1 MSATLEGSFSLPKP
15 VLGYHPGTFLERGAS
30 VPFTTPHLNGARA
43 RPGPRGG
50 LEFTVPNPSGGRGMY
65 IVPWE
70 GVFALCRPTMH
81 DSRLISVLSA
91 MRGVTPTAIRHAAR
105 SIAAEGLAGRAARAA
120 AEAAMAVDER
130 SRMTANFQLL
140 LDLVAQVEARADA
153 GPTADLVRRA
163 RRAVAAIAPA
173 LGQSTEAVATALEEL
188 AQLFA
193 NIGVGRISADSRV
206 PRIVSTLGTLRDAM
220 QEWSRAHPDE
230 SGGDAARIA
239 ESAEVTLACLRVVMG
254 EAHALLRDMR
264 ALLRAWFADPDALSA
279 LVTRPDWLVDGWER
293 IILLWQTAEALGPG
307 ATLTEM
313 ASLIPGM
320 PKEVAE
326 WCRVP
331 VPGLSE
337 GTSRRRMVAMM
348 EDWRTGITLYD
359 MIARNE
365 QILAMTQ

>member
-1 MSATLEGSFSLPKP
+1 
-15 VLGYHPGTFLERGAS
+15 
-30 VPFTTPHLNGARA
+30 
-43 RPGPRGG
+43 
-50 LEFTVPNPSGGRGMY
+50 
-65 IVPWE
+65 
-70 GVFALCRPTMH
+70 
-81 DSRLISVLSA
+81 
-91 MRGVTPTAIRHAAR
+91 
-105 SIAAEGLAGRAARAA
+105 
-120 AEAAMAVDER
+120 
-130 SRMTANFQLL
+130 
-140 LDLVAQVEARADA
+140 
-153 GPTADLVRRA
+153 
-163 RRAVAAIAPA
+163 
-173 LGQSTEAVATALEEL
+173 
-188 AQLFA
+188 
-193 NIGVGRISADSRV
+193 
-206 PRIVSTLGTLRDAM
+206 
-220 QEWSRAHPDE
+220 
-230 SGGDAARIA
+230 
-239 ESAEVTLACLRVVMG
+239 
-254 EAHALLRDMR
+254 MR